1 MVVQANTMSQ
11 YRVAVD
17 TGGTFS
23 DFVFFNEDTGEIT
36 ITKVPSTPK
45 EPFQAVLNGVKELI
59 DQGAAARGISFFC
72 HGTTV
77 GTNALLEEKGAR
89 TGLLV
94 TQGFRG
100 IYEVMEQTRGY
111 GPATYDLFFE
121 KPRLLAS
128 PYYTEEIPE
137 RVDFRGTAIKPIDA
151 EASLDAVR
159 SLKKKGVQSVAVCLL
174 FSFLNSDHELK
185 IKEFFTKEFP
195 DANLSLSCEVLPQ
208 IREFYRMSTTV
219 INAYIAPVMANYL
232 SRLENRL
239 KEMGVITPKL
249 YIMQSNGGV
258 STFTGS
264 AKKPV
269 ATVLSGP
276 AGGVIASMGTCERV
290 GIKNIITFDM
300 GGTSC
305 DVALIHQGNPVITTQ
320 GRISQRPISLPMLDI
335 HTVSAGGGTIARI
348 DAVGALQV
356 GPDSAGADP
365 GPVCYERGGQE
376 ITITDA
382 NLVTGVLDPDHFLGG
397 RMKLDKARAER
408 MLQETIAKP
417 LGLSLL
423 EAADGVLKIIDV
435 KMEEAIKA
443 VSSQRGYDIRD
454 FTLVAFGGGGPMHAG
469 RMALDLGIPSVL
481 IPLTPGVHSALGLL
495 MSDVKHDYVRSKL
508 AGLEELDLN
517 EINGLFAQ
525 LIEQAKAELRAEG
538 FRDDELKIDPFL
550 DLRYAGQGYELT
562 VPCPMPPLKKSDLE
576 LMRRRFDSQ
585 HEQASGHKAET
596 EPVELVSLRLISYG
610 LVPQAKLSPAKA
622 TGRKVEQAQIGERKI
637 YFGKEH
643 GILNC
648 RIYARDL
655 LEPGHKIFGPAVVE
669 QLDTTTVIQPEQ
681 EAAVDEYRNLI
692 VKKKANA

>member
-1 MVVQANTMSQ
+1 MAKH
-11 YRVAVD
+11 RVTVD

-23 DFVFFNEDTGEIT
+23 DFVFFNEDSGEIA

-45 EPFQAVLNGVKELI
+45 EPFQAVMNGVKELI
-59 DQGAAARGISFFC
+59 DRGVAAKDISFFS

-77 GTNALLEEKGAR
+77 GTNALLEEKGAK

-94 TQGFRG
+94 TEGFRG

-121 KPRLLAS
+121 KPRLLAP

-137 RVDFRGTAIKPIDA
+137 RVDFRGNALKSIDVEAAREAIK
-151 EASLDAVR
+151 R
-159 SLKKKGVQSVAVCLL
+159 LKKKGVQSVAVCFL
-174 FSFLNSDHELK
+174 FSFLNPDHELK
-185 IKEFFTKEFP
+185 IKELFAEEFP
-195 DANLSLSCEVLPQ
+195 EARLSLSYEVLPQ
-208 IREFYRMSTTV
+208 IREFYRLSTTV
-219 INAYIAPVMANYL
+219 INAYIQPVMSSYL
-232 SRLENRL
+232 SRLESRMREL
-239 KEMGVITPKL
+239 GVTTPKL

-258 STFTGS
+258 STFKGS
-264 AKKPV
+264 AEKPV

-290 GIKNIITFDM
+290 GINDLITFDM

-320 GRISQRPISLPMLDI
+320 GKISMRPISLPMLDI

-348 DAVGALQV
+348 DAVGGLQV

-365 GPVCYERGGQE
+365 GPVSYDRGGQE
-376 ITITDA
+376 ITVTDA
-382 NLVTGVLDPDHFLGG
+382 NIVTGVLDPDQFLGG
-397 RMKLDKARAER
+397 RMKLNKAKAER
-408 MLQETIAKP
+408 LLEEKIAKP
-417 LGLSLL
+417 LKLNLL

-443 VSSQRGYDIRD
+443 VSSARGYDIRD

-481 IPLTPGVHSALGLL
+481 VPLTPGVHSALGLL

-508 AGLEELDLN
+508 VGLDDLDLN
-517 EINGLFAQ
+517 DINHLFAQ
-525 LIEQAKAELRAEG
+525 LIDRAKADLHDEG
-538 FRDDELKIDPFL
+538 FHDDEIKIEPYL

-562 VPCPMPPLKKSDLE
+562 VPCPMPPLKPENLT
-576 LMRRRFDSQ
+576 LMRQRFDTM
-585 HEQASGHKAET
+585 HEQNSGHKAET
-596 EPVELVSLRLISYG
+596 EPVELVSLRLISLG
-610 LVPQAKLSPAKA
+610 LVPQAKLSPGKV
-622 TGRKVEQAQIGERKI
+622 TGRKVEEAKTGERKVF
-637 YFGKEH
+637 FGKEH
-643 GILNC
+643 GTLSTQ
-648 RIYARDL
+648 IYSRDL
-655 LEPGHKIFGPAVVE
+655 LEPGHKISGPAIVE

-681 EAAVDEYRNLI
+681 DASVDEYRNI
-692 VKKKANA
+692 IIREKA

>member
-1 MVVQANTMSQ
+1 MAK
-11 YRVAVD
+11 YRVTVD

-23 DFVFFNEDTGEIT
+23 DFVFFNEESGEIS

-45 EPFQAVLNGVKELI
+45 EPFQAVLNGIQELLT
-59 DQGAAARGISFFC
+59 QGVAARDLSFFC

-94 TQGFRG
+94 TKGFRG

-121 KPRLLAS
+121 KPRLLAP
-128 PYYTEEIPE
+128 PYHTEEIPE
-137 RVDFRGTAIKPIDA
+137 RVDFRGDALTPIDV
-151 EASLDAVR
+151 EAARDAVR
-159 SLKKKGVQSVAVCLL
+159 RLQKKNVQSVAVCFL
-174 FSFLNSDHELK
+174 FSFLNPAHELK
-185 IKEFFTKEFP
+185 IKEIFAEEFP
-195 DANLSLSCEVLPQ
+195 EARLSLSCEVLPQ

-219 INAYIAPVMANYL
+219 INAYIAPVMASYL
-232 SRLENRL
+232 SRLEGRL
-239 KEMGVITPKL
+239 REMGVATPKL

-258 STFTGS
+258 ATFAGS

-290 GIKNIITFDM
+290 GIRNIITFDM

-305 DVALIHQGNPVITTQ
+305 DVALIHEGKPVVTTQ
-320 GRISQRPISLPMLDI
+320 GKISQRPISLPMLDI

-348 DAVGALQV
+348 DAVGGLQV

-365 GPVCYERGGQE
+365 GPVSYDRGGEE

-382 NLVTGVLDPDHFLGG
+382 NLVTGVLHPDRFLGG
-397 RMKLDKARAER
+397 RMKLDKQKAER
-408 MLQETIAKP
+408 LLDEKIAKP
-417 LGLSLL
+417 LKLNLL
-423 EAADGVLKIIDV
+423 EAADGILKIINV

-469 RMALDLGIPSVL
+469 RMALDLGIPTVL
-481 IPLTPGVHSALGLL
+481 VPLTPGVHSALGLL

-508 AGLEELDLN
+508 VGLEEADVD

-525 LIEQAKAELRAEG
+525 LVDQAKFDLRGEG
-538 FRDDELKIDPFL
+538 FHDNEITIESFL

-562 VPCPMPPLKKSDLE
+562 VPSPMPPLKKPDLA
-576 LMRRRFDSQ
+576 LMRQRFDIQ

-596 EPVELVSLRLISYG
+596 EPVELVSLRLISFG
-610 LVPQAKLSPAKA
+610 LVPQANIAPAKP
-622 TGRKVEQAQIGERKI
+622 TGRKLEEARTGERKI
-637 YFGKEH
+637 YFGREH
-643 GILNC
+643 GVLNC
-648 RIYARDL
+648 QIYTRDM
-655 LEPGHKIFGPAVVE
+655 LEPGHKISGPAVIE
-669 QLDTTTVIQPEQ
+669 QLDTTTVIHPEQ
-681 EAAVDEYRNLI
+681 ESEVDEYRNLI
-692 VKKKANA
+692 LREKN

>member
-1 MVVQANTMSQ
+1 MLQPNTMAK
-11 YRVAVD
+11 YRVTVD

-23 DFVFFNEDTGEIT
+23 DFVFFNEDTGEIS

-45 EPFQAVLNGVKELI
+45 EPFQAVLNGVKELV
-59 DQGAAARGISFFC
+59 DQGAAARDISFFC

-77 GTNALLEEKGAR
+77 GTNTLLEEKGAK

-121 KPRLLAS
+121 KPRLLAP
-128 PYYTEEIPE
+128 PYLTEEIPE
-137 RVDFRGTAIKPIDA
+137 RVDFRGNALKPIDV
-151 EASLDAVR
+151 EASLQAVR
-159 SLKKKGVQSVAVCLL
+159 KLKKKGVQSVAVCFL
-174 FSFLNSDHELK
+174 FSFMNPDHELK
-185 IKEFFTKEFP
+185 IKEIFAKEFP
-195 DANLSLSCEVLPQ
+195 EANLSLSYEVLPQ

-239 KEMGVITPKL
+239 KEMGVKTPKL

-258 STFTGS
+258 STFEGS
-264 AKKPV
+264 TRKPV

-276 AGGVIASMGTCERV
+276 AGGVIASMGTCERIGV
-290 GIKNIITFDM
+290 NNIITFDM

-320 GRISQRPISLPMLDI
+320 GRINQRPISLPMLDI

-365 GPVCYERGGQE
+365 GPVCYDRGGAE
-376 ITITDA
+376 ITVTDA
-382 NLVTGVLDPDHFLGG
+382 NVVIGVLDPNHFLGG
-397 RMKLDKARAER
+397 RMKLNKVKAER
-408 MLQETIAKP
+408 ALEEKIAGP
-417 LGLSLL
+417 LRLSLL
-423 EAADGVLKIIDV
+423 EAADGVLDIINV

-469 RMALDLGIPSVL
+469 RIALDLGIPTVL

-508 AGLEELDLN
+508 AGLNELDLH
-517 EINGLFAQ
+517 EVNGLFAQ
-525 LIEQAKAELRAEG
+525 LTEQAKADLVAEG
-538 FRDDELKIDPFL
+538 FLDAEIRLDAFL

-562 VPCPMPPLKKSDLE
+562 VPCPAPPLKKSDLE
-576 LMRRRFDSQ
+576 LMRQRFDTQ

-622 TGRKVEQAQIGERKI
+622 TGRKLAEAKTGERRI

-643 GILNC
+643 GMLNC
-648 RIYARDL
+648 QIYTRDP
-655 LEPGHKIFGPAVVE
+655 LEPGHKISGPAVIE
-669 QLDTTTVIQPEQ
+669 QLDTTTVIHPEQ
-681 EAAVDEYRNLI
+681 EGTVDNYRNI
-692 VKKKANA
+692 IIKETRKV

>member
-1 MVVQANTMSQ
+1 MAK
-11 YRVAVD
+11 YRVSVD

-23 DFVFFNEDTGEIT
+23 DFVFFNEESGELS

-45 EPFQAVLNGVKELI
+45 EPFQAVLNGVQELI
-59 DQGAAARGISFFC
+59 DRGVDAHDISFFS

-121 KPRLLAS
+121 KPRLLA
-128 PYYTEEIPE
+128 PPFLTGEIPE
-137 RVDFRGTAIKPIDA
+137 RVDFRGQALKPIDVPA
-151 EASLDAVR
+151 AIEAVKRLR
-159 SLKKKGVQSVAVCLL
+159 GKNVQSVAVCFL
-174 FSFLNSDHELK
+174 FSFLNPDHELK
-185 IKEFFTKEFP
+185 IKEIFATEFP
-195 DANLSLSCEVLPQ
+195 EARLSLSYEVLPQ

-219 INAYIAPVMANYL
+219 INAYIAPVMASYL

-239 KEMGVITPKL
+239 KELGVVTPKL

-258 STFTGS
+258 STFEG
-264 AKKPV
+264 AARKPV

-276 AGGVIASMGTCERV
+276 AGGVISSVGVSERV
-290 GIKNIITFDM
+290 GIQNIITFDM

-320 GRISQRPISLPMLDI
+320 GRINQRPIALPMLDI
-335 HTVSAGGGTIARI
+335 HTVSAGGGTIARL

-365 GPVCYERGGQE
+365 GPVCYDRGGTE
-376 ITITDA
+376 ITVTDA
-382 NLVTGVLDPDHFLGG
+382 NLIAGVLDPEHFLGG
-397 RMKLDKARAER
+397 RMKLNKAKAER
-408 MLQETIAKP
+408 TLLEKIAGP
-417 LGLSLL
+417 LKLNLL
-423 EAADGVLKIIDV
+423 EAADGVLRIINV

-481 IPLTPGVHSALGLL
+481 VPLIPGVHSALGLL

-508 AGLEELDLN
+508 ASLADLDLREINQLFAELINHARSDLRDEGFGEN
-517 EINGLFAQ
+517 EIALNA
-525 LIEQAKAELRAEG
+525 
-538 FRDDELKIDPFL
+538 FL

-562 VPCPMPPLKKSDLE
+562 VPCPTPPLKPEDLT
-576 LMRRRFDSQ
+576 LMRQRFDTQ
-585 HEQASGHKAET
+585 HELASGHKAET
-596 EPVELVSLRLISYG
+596 EPVELVSLRLVSLG
-610 LVPQAKLSPAKA
+610 LVPQAKISPAKT
-622 TGRKVEQAQIGERKI
+622 TGRKVAQAEIGRRQV

-643 GILNC
+643 GTLEC
-648 RIYARDL
+648 KIYNRDL
-655 LEPGHKIFGPAVVE
+655 LEPEHKIVGPAIVE
-669 QLDTTTVIQPEQ
+669 QLDTTTVIHPEQ
-681 EAAVDEYRNLI
+681 AATVDEYGNLMI
-692 VKKKANA
+692 RERREAIGNRE